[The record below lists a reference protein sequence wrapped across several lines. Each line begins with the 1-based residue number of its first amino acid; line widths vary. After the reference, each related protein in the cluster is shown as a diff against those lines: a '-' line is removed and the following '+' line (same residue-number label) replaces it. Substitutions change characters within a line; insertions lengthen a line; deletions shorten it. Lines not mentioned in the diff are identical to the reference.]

1 MAVNKN
7 IAQGNA
13 LGYVLNIIIA
23 DMDNFPRII
32 ESVDIFLYICR

>member
-13 LGYVLNIIIA
+13 LGLVLNIIIA
-23 DMDNFPRII
+23 VTDNFFCII

>member
-13 LGYVLNIIIA
+13 LGYVLNIIVAVI
-23 DMDNFPRII
+23 DNFSRII
-32 ESVDIFLYICR
+32 ESVDIFLYFCR